1 MFTISGKQRFGS
13 VWHDGRCIAQ
23 FKKGVAHVDNP
34 EDAKY
39 LEGLGYAVEW
49 PQNAQEPPPSDPD
62 GITPP
67 ADDPAPDGAP
77 SEPEGDSPT
86 PEPEE
91 VPKMGVNSRRG
102 RRAQ

>member
-1 MFTISGKQRFGS
+1 MFTISGKQKFGA
-13 VWHDGRCIAQ
+13 VWHDGRCIVR
-23 FKKGVAHVDNP
+23 FTKGVAHVDNP

-39 LEGLGYAVEW
+39 LESLGYTVEGQQM
-49 PQNAQEPPPSDPD
+49 PQELPPSEPD

-67 ADDPAPDGAP
+67 ADDPAPDRAP

-91 VPKMGVNSRRG
+91 VTKMGVNSRRG
-102 RRAQ
+102 RKAK